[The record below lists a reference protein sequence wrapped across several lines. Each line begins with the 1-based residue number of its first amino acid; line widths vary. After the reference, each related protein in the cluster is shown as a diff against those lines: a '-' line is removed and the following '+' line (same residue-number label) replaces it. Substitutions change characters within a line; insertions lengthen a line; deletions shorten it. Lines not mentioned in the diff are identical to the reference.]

1 MTEGGVSG
9 QPLFSLAHQEIN
21 ELVIL
26 KGYLTTIQIVL
37 CKGKTCS
44 IYCLMVVQCDPVGI
58 GHASSLLTEAP
69 IFGLDFGL
77 EKPYNC
83 DKDANYSTNWGAE
96 PSSNL
101 VKMEKNGEL

>member
-1 MTEGGVSG
+1 
-9 QPLFSLAHQEIN
+9 
-21 ELVIL
+21 
-26 KGYLTTIQIVL
+26 
-37 CKGKTCS
+37 
-44 IYCLMVVQCDPVGI
+44 MVVQCDPVGI